1 MEELIKYLGNYHIL
15 LLHLPIGGFI
25 FTFLLYLLQNF
36 LKENYSAPIN
46 FGLIF
51 SFGSA
56 IITSILGYIL
66 HLEGGYNEALVDRHM
81 WLAIIST
88 LLIGITL
95 YLHKNNFS
103 KKIILSSFLTSQIL
117 ISVTSHFG
125 GSMTHGVDYL
135 KIPEFENKTA
145 LVSYDSIHVF
155 NQVITPIFNSKCVK
169 CHNINKS
176 KGDLMLTS
184 VDQIM
189 KGGEY
194 GKIIEVSNSDKS
206 RLYTYLN
213 LPLDDE
219 HHMPPDG
226 NAQPTENEIELIKL
240 WIDNGADFENYFQ
253 IGGDDYSKEIL
264 DFLPK
269 QIADVDPPKRSQLE
283 KLIENEFRIER
294 ISSENNFIDIK
305 FQGKTFKQSYFNLLS
320 KVGENIKRLDLSF
333 VDLSSVNLS
342 KLNDLENLTY
352 LNLNNTSLS
361 SEDLEKLDLDIQTL
375 ILSNNDIDVGIFE
388 KFISNPIN
396 ERVFAY
402 NTITDLELTKEI
414 AASSNN
420 KIYFGVS
427 LDDFASNVPLKIPFV
442 NPEFQTL
449 FSNSLNIEVVSDITN
464 PEYRYT
470 IDGDE
475 PDSLSLLYEN
485 PITINKTTNLK
496 FKAFKEGSRPSPVKE
511 ILYKKIAGSITDFK
525 LLSSTVAPYAAEG
538 ILTDKTVGSFDFRDG
553 RWNGFLKSD
562 SRSGDMV
569 AEFSIP
575 EGVKEIGI
583 SCLSAYGAYI
593 LFPTKIELYDIS
605 TGNDELVY
613 SKNVYSKKFD
623 EENGPLYTYRVPVDK
638 NLKKVRLKI
647 ISNKKLP
654 KGHPAEG
661 EPAWLFVD
669 EVMLM

>member
-1 MEELIKYLGNYHIL
+1 LEEVIKYLGNYHIL

-25 FTFLLYLLQNF
+25 FTFLLYLLQNL

-66 HLEGGYNEALVDRHM
+66 HLKGGYNEVLVDRHM

-103 KKIILSSFLTSQIL
+103 KKIVLSSFLTSQIL
-117 ISVTSHFG
+117 ISVTSHYG

-135 KIPEFENKTA
+135 KIPDFNIKTNV
-145 LVSYDSIHVF
+145 VSYDSVQVF
-155 NQVITPIFNSKCVK
+155 SQVISPIFESKCVK
-169 CHNINKS
+169 CHNTNKS
-176 KGDLMLTS
+176 KGDLILTS
-184 VDQIM
+184 KDKILS
-189 KGGEY
+189 GGEY
-194 GKIIEVSNSDKS
+194 GKIIEINNSDKS

-219 HHMPPDG
+219 HHMPPEG
-226 NAQPTENEIELIKL
+226 NAQPTNNEKNLIKL

-253 IGGDDYSKEIL
+253 IGEDNYSKEIL

-269 QIADVDPPKRSQLE
+269 QDASVDPPKRSYLE
-283 KLIENEFRIER
+283 KLIKNEFRIER
-294 ISSENNFIDIK
+294 ISSNNNFIDIK

-320 KVGENIKRLDLSF
+320 KVGKNIKKLDLSF

-342 KLNDLENLTY
+342 KLDDLENLTY
-352 LNLNNTSLS
+352 LNLNDTKIVSQNLY
-361 SEDLEKLDLDIQTL
+361 KLDLNIQTIILNNNQLDKSLFDKL
-375 ILSNNDIDVGIFE
+375 ISN
-388 KFISNPIN
+388 KFINK
-396 ERVFAY
+396 VFAY
-402 NTITDLELTKEI
+402 NTTNDIDIRKEI
-414 AASSNN
+414 SLNSNN
-420 KIYFGVS
+420 KIYFGIS
-427 LDDFASNVPLKIPFV
+427 IDDFTSNVPLKTPII
-442 NPEFQTL
+442 NPVQTL
-449 FSNSLNIEVVSDITN
+449 FSNSIDIEIVEDISN

-475 PDSLSLLYEN
+475 PDSLSTLYVG
-485 PITINKTTNLK
+485 PINIDKSSNLK
-496 FKAFKEGSRPSPVKE
+496 FKAFKKGSRPSPVKE
-511 ILYKKIAGSITDFK
+511 IFYRKTAARITDFE
-525 LLSSTVAPYAAEG
+525 LLSSAVPPYAAEN
-538 ILTDKTVGSFDFRDG
+538 ILSDNAVGSFDFRDG
-553 RWNGFLKSD
+553 TWNGFIKSEK
-562 SRSGDMV
+562 RSGDMI

-583 SCLSAYGAYI
+583 SCLSDYGAYI

-605 TGNDELVY
+605 SENNELVY
-613 SKNVYSKKFD
+613 TKNVYSKNFD
-623 EENGPLYTYRVPVDK
+623 EEKGPLYTYRVPVNK
-638 NLKKVRLKI
+638 KLKKVRLRVF
-647 ISNKKLP
+647 SNKKLP

>member
-1 MEELIKYLGNYHIL
+1 MEELFKYLGNYHVL

-46 FGLIF
+46 FGLFF

-66 HLEGGYNEALVDRHM
+66 HLDGGYNEVLVDRHM

-95 YLHKNNFS
+95 YFHKNNFS

-155 NQVITPIFNSKCVK
+155 NQVITPIFDSKCVK

-176 KGDLMLTS
+176 KGDLMLS
-184 VDQIM
+184 SIDQIM

-253 IGGDDYSKEIL
+253 IGEDDYSKEIL
-264 DFLPK
+264 GFLPK
-269 QIADVDPPKRSQLE
+269 QIADVDPPKRSHLE
-283 KLIENEFRIER
+283 KLIENDFRIER

-305 FQGKTFKQSYFNLLS
+305 FLGKTFNQSYLNLLS

-342 KLNDLENLTY
+342 KLDELENLTY
-352 LNLNNTSLS
+352 LNLNNTNLR
-361 SEDLEKLDLDIQTL
+361 SEDLEKLDLDIQTI
-375 ILSNNDIDVGIFE
+375 ILSNNDFDVSIFE

-402 NTITDLELTKEI
+402 NTIADPDLAKEI
-414 AASSNN
+414 SANSNN
-420 KIYFGVS
+420 KIFFGIS

-449 FSNSLNIEVVSDITN
+449 FSNSIDVEIVADITN
-464 PEYRYT
+464 PKYRYT
-470 IDGDE
+470 IDGEE
-475 PDSLSLLYEN
+475 PDTLSALYN
-485 PITINKTTNLK
+485 GPITLNKNTVLK
-496 FKAFKEGSRPSPVKE
+496 VKAFKDGSRPSVVKE
-511 ILYKKIAGSITDFK
+511 INYRKIAASIEDFK
-525 LLSSTVAPYAAEG
+525 LISKTVEPYAAEN
-538 ILTDKTVGSFDFRDG
+538 ILTDKIVGSIDFRDG
-553 RWNGFLKSD
+553 RWNGFLQSD
-562 SRSGDMV
+562 TRSGDML

-605 TGNDELVY
+605 SGNDELVY
-613 SKNVYSKKFD
+613 SKNVYSKNFD
-623 EENGPLYTYRVPVDK
+623 EENGPLNTYRVPVNEK
-638 NLKKVRLKI
+638 LKKVRLKVV
-647 ISNKKLP
+647 SNKELP

-661 EPAWLFVD
+661 EPAWLFID
-669 EVMLM
+669 EIMFF

>member
-1 MEELIKYLGNYHIL
+1 
-15 LLHLPIGGFI
+15 
-25 FTFLLYLLQNF
+25 
-36 LKENYSAPIN
+36 
-46 FGLIF
+46 
-51 SFGSA
+51 
-56 IITSILGYIL
+56 
-66 HLEGGYNEALVDRHM
+66 
-81 WLAIIST
+81 
-88 LLIGITL
+88 
-95 YLHKNNFS
+95 
-103 KKIILSSFLTSQIL
+103 
-117 ISVTSHFG
+117 
-125 GSMTHGVDYL
+125 MTHGVDYL

-155 NQVITPIFNSKCVK
+155 NQVITPIFDSKCVK

-176 KGDLMLTS
+176 KGDLMLS
-184 VDQIM
+184 SIDQIM

-253 IGGDDYSKEIL
+253 IGEDDYSKEIL
-264 DFLPK
+264 GFLPK
-269 QIADVDPPKRSQLE
+269 QIADVDPPKRSHLE
-283 KLIENEFRIER
+283 KLIENDFRIER

-305 FQGKTFKQSYFNLLS
+305 FLGKTFNQSYLNLLS

-342 KLNDLENLTY
+342 KLDELENLTY
-352 LNLNNTSLS
+352 LNLNNTNLR
-361 SEDLEKLDLDIQTL
+361 SEDLEKLDLDIQTI
-375 ILSNNDIDVGIFE
+375 ILSNNDFDVSIFE

-402 NTITDLELTKEI
+402 NTIADPDLAKEI
-414 AASSNN
+414 SANSNN
-420 KIYFGVS
+420 KIFFGIS

-449 FSNSLNIEVVSDITN
+449 FSNSIDVEIVADITN
-464 PEYRYT
+464 PKYRYT
-470 IDGDE
+470 IDGEE
-475 PDSLSLLYEN
+475 PDTLSALYN
-485 PITINKTTNLK
+485 GPITLNKNTVLK
-496 FKAFKEGSRPSPVKE
+496 VKAFKDGSRPSVVKE
-511 ILYKKIAGSITDFK
+511 INYRKIAASIEDFK
-525 LLSSTVAPYAAEG
+525 LISKTVEPYAAEN
-538 ILTDKTVGSFDFRDG
+538 ILTDKIVGSIDFRDG
-553 RWNGFLKSD
+553 RWNGFLQSD
-562 SRSGDMV
+562 TRSGDML

-605 TGNDELVY
+605 SGNDELVY
-613 SKNVYSKKFD
+613 SKNVYSKNFD
-623 EENGPLYTYRVPVDK
+623 EENGPLNTYRVPVNEK
-638 NLKKVRLKI
+638 LKKVRLKVV
-647 ISNKKLP
+647 SNKELP

-661 EPAWLFVD
+661 EPAWLFID
-669 EVMLM
+669 EIMFF

>member
-1 MEELIKYLGNYHIL
+1 
-15 LLHLPIGGFI
+15 
-25 FTFLLYLLQNF
+25 
-36 LKENYSAPIN
+36 
-46 FGLIF
+46 
-51 SFGSA
+51 
-56 IITSILGYIL
+56 
-66 HLEGGYNEALVDRHM
+66 
-81 WLAIIST
+81 
-88 LLIGITL
+88 
-95 YLHKNNFS
+95 
-103 KKIILSSFLTSQIL
+103 
-117 ISVTSHFG
+117 
-125 GSMTHGVDYL
+125 MTHGVDYL

-155 NQVITPIFNSKCVK
+155 NQVITPIFDSKCVK

-194 GKIIEVSNSDKS
+194 GKIIEVNDSDKS

-226 NAQPTENEIELIKL
+226 NAQPTENEIKLIKL

-253 IGGDDYSKEIL
+253 IGEDDYSKEIL

-305 FQGKTFKQSYFNLLS
+305 FQGKTFKQNYFNLLF

-333 VDLSSVNLS
+333 VDLSSFNLS
-342 KLNDLENLTY
+342 KLDDLENLTY

-375 ILSNNDIDVGIFE
+375 ILSNNDIDVGVFE
-388 KFISNPIN
+388 KFVSNPIN

-414 AASSNN
+414 SANSNN
-420 KIYFGVS
+420 KIYFGIS
-427 LDDFASNVPLKIPFV
+427 LDDFASNVPLKTPIV
-442 NPEFQTL
+442 NPIQTL
-449 FSNSLNIEVVSDITN
+449 FSSSIDVEIVEDISK

-470 IDGDE
+470 INGDE
-475 PDSLSLLYEN
+475 PDSLSTLYVG
-485 PITINKTTNLK
+485 PINIDKSSNLK
-496 FKAFKEGSRPSPVKE
+496 FKAFKKGSRPSPVKE
-511 ILYKKIAGSITDFK
+511 IFYRKTTARITDFE
-525 LLSSTVAPYAAEG
+525 LLSSTVPPYAAEN
-538 ILTDKTVGSFDFRDG
+538 ILSDNAVGSFDFRDG
-553 RWNGFLKSD
+553 TWNGFLKSD
-562 SRSGDMV
+562 SRSGDMI

-583 SCLSAYGAYI
+583 SCLTDYGAYI
-593 LFPTKIELYDIS
+593 LFPSKIELYDIS

-613 SKNVYSKKFD
+613 SKNVYTKKFD
-623 EENGPLYTYRVPVDK
+623 EENGPLYTYRVPVNK
-638 NLKKVRLKI
+638 KLKKVRLKV

-661 EPAWLFVD
+661 EPAWLFID

>member
-36 LKENYSAPIN
+36 LKENYSAPVN

-88 LLIGITL
+88 ILIGITL

-103 KKIILSSFLTSQIL
+103 KKIVLSSFLASQIL

-155 NQVITPIFNSKCVK
+155 NQVITPIFDSKCVK

-194 GKIIEVSNSDKS
+194 GKIVEVSNSDKS

-240 WIDNGADFENYFQ
+240 WIDNGADFENYLQ
-253 IGGDDYSKEIL
+253 IGEDD
-264 DFLPK
+264 
-269 QIADVDPPKRSQLE
+269 
-283 KLIENEFRIER
+283 
-294 ISSENNFIDIK
+294 
-305 FQGKTFKQSYFNLLS
+305 
-320 KVGENIKRLDLSF
+320 
-333 VDLSSVNLS
+333 
-342 KLNDLENLTY
+342 
-352 LNLNNTSLS
+352 
-361 SEDLEKLDLDIQTL
+361 
-375 ILSNNDIDVGIFE
+375 
-388 KFISNPIN
+388 
-396 ERVFAY
+396 
-402 NTITDLELTKEI
+402 
-414 AASSNN
+414 
-420 KIYFGVS
+420 
-427 LDDFASNVPLKIPFV
+427 
-442 NPEFQTL
+442 
-449 FSNSLNIEVVSDITN
+449 
-464 PEYRYT
+464 
-470 IDGDE
+470 
-475 PDSLSLLYEN
+475 
-485 PITINKTTNLK
+485 
-496 FKAFKEGSRPSPVKE
+496 
-511 ILYKKIAGSITDFK
+511 
-525 LLSSTVAPYAAEG
+525 
-538 ILTDKTVGSFDFRDG
+538 
-553 RWNGFLKSD
+553 
-562 SRSGDMV
+562 
-569 AEFSIP
+569 
-575 EGVKEIGI
+575 
-583 SCLSAYGAYI
+583 
-593 LFPTKIELYDIS
+593 
-605 TGNDELVY
+605 
-613 SKNVYSKKFD
+613 
-623 EENGPLYTYRVPVDK
+623 
-638 NLKKVRLKI
+638 
-647 ISNKKLP
+647 
-654 KGHPAEG
+654 
-661 EPAWLFVD
+661 
-669 EVMLM
+669 

>member
-1 MEELIKYLGNYHIL
+1 LEELIKYLGNYHIL

-103 KKIILSSFLTSQIL
+103 KKIVLSSFLTSQIL

-155 NQVITPIFNSKCVK
+155 NQVITPIFDSKCVK

-226 NAQPTENEIELIKL
+226 NAQPTKNEIELIKL

-253 IGGDDYSKEIL
+253 IGEDDYSKEIL

-305 FQGKTFKQSYFNLLS
+305 FQGKTFKQNYFNLLS

-342 KLNDLENLTY
+342 KLDDLENLTY

-361 SEDLEKLDLDIQTL
+361 SEHL
-375 ILSNNDIDVGIFE
+375 
-388 KFISNPIN
+388 
-396 ERVFAY
+396 
-402 NTITDLELTKEI
+402 
-414 AASSNN
+414 
-420 KIYFGVS
+420 
-427 LDDFASNVPLKIPFV
+427 
-442 NPEFQTL
+442 
-449 FSNSLNIEVVSDITN
+449 
-464 PEYRYT
+464 
-470 IDGDE
+470 
-475 PDSLSLLYEN
+475 
-485 PITINKTTNLK
+485 
-496 FKAFKEGSRPSPVKE
+496 
-511 ILYKKIAGSITDFK
+511 
-525 LLSSTVAPYAAEG
+525 
-538 ILTDKTVGSFDFRDG
+538 
-553 RWNGFLKSD
+553 
-562 SRSGDMV
+562 
-569 AEFSIP
+569 
-575 EGVKEIGI
+575 
-583 SCLSAYGAYI
+583 
-593 LFPTKIELYDIS
+593 
-605 TGNDELVY
+605 
-613 SKNVYSKKFD
+613 
-623 EENGPLYTYRVPVDK
+623 
-638 NLKKVRLKI
+638 
-647 ISNKKLP
+647 
-654 KGHPAEG
+654 
-661 EPAWLFVD
+661 
-669 EVMLM
+669 

>member
-1 MEELIKYLGNYHIL
+1 
-15 LLHLPIGGFI
+15 
-25 FTFLLYLLQNF
+25 
-36 LKENYSAPIN
+36 
-46 FGLIF
+46 
-51 SFGSA
+51 
-56 IITSILGYIL
+56 
-66 HLEGGYNEALVDRHM
+66 
-81 WLAIIST
+81 
-88 LLIGITL
+88 
-95 YLHKNNFS
+95 
-103 KKIILSSFLTSQIL
+103 
-117 ISVTSHFG
+117 
-125 GSMTHGVDYL
+125 MTHGVDYL

-145 LVSYDSIHVF
+145 LISYDSIHVF
-155 NQVITPIFNSKCVK
+155 NQVITPIFDSKCVK

-194 GKIIEVSNSDKS
+194 GKIIEVSNSNKS

-240 WIDNGADFENYFQ
+240 WIDNGADFENYLQ
-253 IGGDDYSKEIL
+253 IGEDDYSKEIL

-342 KLNDLENLTY
+342 KLDDLENLTY

-375 ILSNNDIDVGIFE
+375 ILSNNDIDVGFFE

-420 KIYFGVS
+420 KIYFGIS
-427 LDDFASNVPLKIPFV
+427 LDDFASNVPLKIPIV
-442 NPEFQTL
+442 NPIQTL
-449 FSNSLNIEVVSDITN
+449 FSNSIDVEIVEDISK

-470 IDGDE
+470 INGDE
-475 PDSLSLLYEN
+475 PDSLSTLYVG
-485 PITINKTTNLK
+485 PINIDKSSNLK
-496 FKAFKEGSRPSPVKE
+496 FKAFKKGSRPSPVKE
-511 ILYKKIAGSITDFK
+511 IFYRKTAARITDFE
-525 LLSSTVAPYAAEG
+525 LLSSTVPPYAAEN
-538 ILTDKTVGSFDFRDG
+538 ILSDNAVGSFDFRDG
-553 RWNGFLKSD
+553 SWNGFIKSEK
-562 SRSGDMV
+562 RSGDMI

-575 EGVKEIGI
+575 EGVTEIGI
-583 SCLSAYGAYI
+583 SCLTDYGAYI

-605 TGNDELVY
+605 AGNDELVY

-623 EENGPLYTYRVPVDK
+623 EEYGPLYTYRVPVNK
-638 NLKKVRLKI
+638 KLKKVRLKV

-661 EPAWLFVD
+661 EPAWLFID

>member
-1 MEELIKYLGNYHIL
+1 
-15 LLHLPIGGFI
+15 
-25 FTFLLYLLQNF
+25 
-36 LKENYSAPIN
+36 
-46 FGLIF
+46 
-51 SFGSA
+51 
-56 IITSILGYIL
+56 
-66 HLEGGYNEALVDRHM
+66 
-81 WLAIIST
+81 
-88 LLIGITL
+88 
-95 YLHKNNFS
+95 
-103 KKIILSSFLTSQIL
+103 
-117 ISVTSHFG
+117 
-125 GSMTHGVDYL
+125 MTHGVDYL

-155 NQVITPIFNSKCVK
+155 NQVITPIFDSKCVK

-213 LPLDDE
+213 LPLNDE

-240 WIDNGADFENYFQ
+240 WIDNGADFENYLQ
-253 IGGDDYSKEIL
+253 IGEDDYSKEIL

-320 KVGENIKRLDLSF
+320 KVGDNIKRLDLSF

-342 KLNDLENLTY
+342 KLDDLENLTY

-375 ILSNNDIDVGIFE
+375 ILSNNDIDVGVFE

-414 AASSNN
+414 AASSNK
-420 KIYFGVS
+420 KIYFGIS
-427 LDDFASNVPLKIPFV
+427 LDDFASNVPLKIPIV
-442 NPEFQTL
+442 NPIQTL
-449 FSNSLNIEVVSDITN
+449 FSNSIDVEIVEDISK

-470 IDGDE
+470 INGDE
-475 PDSLSLLYEN
+475 PDSLSTLYVG
-485 PITINKTTNLK
+485 PINIDKSSNLK
-496 FKAFKEGSRPSPVKE
+496 FKAFKKGSRPSPVKE
-511 ILYKKIAGSITDFK
+511 IFYRKTAARITDFE
-525 LLSSTVAPYAAEG
+525 LLSSTVPPYAAEN
-538 ILTDKTVGSFDFRDG
+538 ILSDNAVGSFDFRDG
-553 RWNGFLKSD
+553 SWNGFIKSEK
-562 SRSGDMV
+562 RSGDMI

-575 EGVKEIGI
+575 EGVTEIGI
-583 SCLSAYGAYI
+583 SCLTDYGAYI

-605 TGNDELVY
+605 AGNDELVY

-623 EENGPLYTYRVPVDK
+623 EEYGPLYTYRVPVNK
-638 NLKKVRLKI
+638 KLKKVRLKV

-661 EPAWLFVD
+661 EPAWLFID

>member
-1 MEELIKYLGNYHIL
+1 
-15 LLHLPIGGFI
+15 
-25 FTFLLYLLQNF
+25 
-36 LKENYSAPIN
+36 
-46 FGLIF
+46 
-51 SFGSA
+51 
-56 IITSILGYIL
+56 
-66 HLEGGYNEALVDRHM
+66 
-81 WLAIIST
+81 
-88 LLIGITL
+88 
-95 YLHKNNFS
+95 
-103 KKIILSSFLTSQIL
+103 
-117 ISVTSHFG
+117 
-125 GSMTHGVDYL
+125 MTHGVDYL

-155 NQVITPIFNSKCVK
+155 NQVITPIFDSKCVK

-194 GKIIEVSNSDKS
+194 GKIIEVNDSDKS

-226 NAQPTENEIELIKL
+226 NAQPTENEIKLIKL

-253 IGGDDYSKEIL
+253 IGEDDYSKEIL
-264 DFLPK
+264 NFLPK

-305 FQGKTFKQSYFNLLS
+305 FQGKTFKQNYFNLLF

-333 VDLSSVNLS
+333 VDLSSFNLS
-342 KLNDLENLTY
+342 KLDDLQNLTY

-375 ILSNNDIDVGIFE
+375 ILSNNDIDVGVFE
-388 KFISNPIN
+388 KFVSNPIN

-414 AASSNN
+414 SANSNN
-420 KIYFGVS
+420 KIYFGIS
-427 LDDFASNVPLKIPFV
+427 LDDFASNVPLKTPIV
-442 NPEFQTL
+442 NPIQTL
-449 FSNSLNIEVVSDITN
+449 FSSSIDVEIVEDISK

-470 IDGDE
+470 INGDE
-475 PDSLSLLYEN
+475 PDSLSTLYVG
-485 PITINKTTNLK
+485 PINIDKSSNLK
-496 FKAFKEGSRPSPVKE
+496 FKAFKKGSRPSPVKE
-511 ILYKKIAGSITDFK
+511 IFYRKTAARITDFE
-525 LLSSTVAPYAAEG
+525 LLSSTVPPYAAEN
-538 ILTDKTVGSFDFRDG
+538 ILSDNAVGSFDFRDG
-553 RWNGFLKSD
+553 TWNGFLKSD
-562 SRSGDMV
+562 SRSGDMI

-583 SCLSAYGAYI
+583 SCLTDYGAYI
-593 LFPTKIELYDIS
+593 LFPSKIELYDIS

-613 SKNVYSKKFD
+613 SKNVYTKKFD
-623 EENGPLYTYRVPVDK
+623 EENGPLYTYRVPVNK
-638 NLKKVRLKI
+638 KLKKVRLKV

-661 EPAWLFVD
+661 EPAWLFID

>member
-1 MEELIKYLGNYHIL
+1 
-15 LLHLPIGGFI
+15 
-25 FTFLLYLLQNF
+25 
-36 LKENYSAPIN
+36 
-46 FGLIF
+46 
-51 SFGSA
+51 
-56 IITSILGYIL
+56 
-66 HLEGGYNEALVDRHM
+66 
-81 WLAIIST
+81 
-88 LLIGITL
+88 
-95 YLHKNNFS
+95 
-103 KKIILSSFLTSQIL
+103 
-117 ISVTSHFG
+117 
-125 GSMTHGVDYL
+125 MTHGVDYL

-155 NQVITPIFNSKCVK
+155 NQVITPIFDSKCVK

-194 GKIIEVSNSDKS
+194 GKIIEVNDSDKS

-226 NAQPTENEIELIKL
+226 NAQPTENEIKLIKL

-253 IGGDDYSKEIL
+253 IGEDDYSKEIL
-264 DFLPK
+264 NFLPK

-305 FQGKTFKQSYFNLLS
+305 FQGKTFKQNYFNLLF

-333 VDLSSVNLS
+333 VDLSSFNLS
-342 KLNDLENLTY
+342 KLDDLENLTY

-375 ILSNNDIDVGIFE
+375 ILSNNDIDVGVFE
-388 KFISNPIN
+388 KFVSNPIN

-414 AASSNN
+414 SANSNN
-420 KIYFGVS
+420 KIYFGIS
-427 LDDFASNVPLKIPFV
+427 LDDFASNVPLKTPIV
-442 NPEFQTL
+442 NPIQTL
-449 FSNSLNIEVVSDITN
+449 FSSSIDVEIVEDISK

-470 IDGDE
+470 INGDE
-475 PDSLSLLYEN
+475 PDSLSTLYVG
-485 PITINKTTNLK
+485 PINIDKSSNLK
-496 FKAFKEGSRPSPVKE
+496 FKAFKKGSRPSPVKE
-511 ILYKKIAGSITDFK
+511 IFYRKTTARITDFE
-525 LLSSTVAPYAAEG
+525 LLSSTVPPYAAEN
-538 ILTDKTVGSFDFRDG
+538 ILSDNAVGSFDFRDG
-553 RWNGFLKSD
+553 TWNGFLKSD
-562 SRSGDMV
+562 SRSGDMI

-583 SCLSAYGAYI
+583 SCLTDYGAYI
-593 LFPTKIELYDIS
+593 LFPSKIELYDIS

-613 SKNVYSKKFD
+613 SKNVYTKKFD
-623 EENGPLYTYRVPVDK
+623 EENGPLYTYRVPVNK
-638 NLKKVRLKI
+638 KLKKVRLKV

-661 EPAWLFVD
+661 EPAWLFID

>member
-1 MEELIKYLGNYHIL
+1 MEEVIKYLGNYHIL

-25 FTFLLYLLQNF
+25 FTFLLYLIQNF

-88 LLIGITL
+88 ILIGITL
-95 YLHKNNFS
+95 YLHKNKFS
-103 KKIILSSFLTSQIL
+103 KKIVLSSFLTSQIL

-155 NQVITPIFNSKCVK
+155 NQVITPIFDSKCVK

-194 GKIIEVSNSDKS
+194 GKIIEVNDSDKS

-240 WIDNGADFENYFQ
+240 WIDNGTDFENYFK
-253 IGGDDYSKEIL
+253 IGEDDYSKEIL
-264 DFLPK
+264 NFLPK

-305 FQGKTFKQSYFNLLS
+305 FQGKTFKQNYFNLLS

-342 KLNDLENLTY
+342 KLDDLENLTY

-361 SEDLEKLDLDIQTL
+361 SDDLEKLDLDIQTL
-375 ILSNNDIDVGIFE
+375 ILSNNDIDISVFE

-414 AASSNN
+414 SANSNN
-420 KIYFGVS
+420 KIYFGIS
-427 LDDFASNVPLKIPFV
+427 LDDFASNVPLKTPIV
-442 NPEFQTL
+442 NPIQTL
-449 FSNSLNIEVVSDITN
+449 FSSSIDVEIVEDISK

-470 IDGDE
+470 INGDE
-475 PDSLSLLYEN
+475 PDSLSTLYVG
-485 PITINKTTNLK
+485 PINIDKSSNLK
-496 FKAFKEGSRPSPVKE
+496 FKAFKKGSRPSPVKE
-511 ILYKKIAGSITDFK
+511 IFYRKTAARITDFE
-525 LLSSTVAPYAAEG
+525 LLSSTVPPYAAEN
-538 ILTDKTVGSFDFRDG
+538 ILSDNAVGSFDFRDG
-553 RWNGFLKSD
+553 SWNGFLKSD
-562 SRSGDMV
+562 TRFGDMI

-583 SCLSAYGAYI
+583 SCLTDYGAYI

-613 SKNVYSKKFD
+613 SKNVYSKTFD
-623 EENGPLYTYRVPVDK
+623 EENGPLYTYRVPVNK
-638 NLKKVRLKI
+638 KLRKVRLKV

-661 EPAWLFVD
+661 EPAWLFID

>member
-1 MEELIKYLGNYHIL
+1 M
-15 LLHLPIGGFI
+15 PIGGFI
-25 FTFLLYLLQNF
+25 FTFLLYLIQNF

-81 WLAIIST
+81 WLAIIT
-88 LLIGITL
+88 TILIGITL
-95 YLHKNNFS
+95 YLHKKNFS

-155 NQVITPIFNSKCVK
+155 NQVITPIFDSKCVK

-194 GKIIEVSNSDKS
+194 GKIIEVNDSDKS

-240 WIDNGADFENYFQ
+240 WIDNGTDFENYFK
-253 IGGDDYSKEIL
+253 IGEDDYSKEIL
-264 DFLPK
+264 NFLPK

-305 FQGKTFKQSYFNLLS
+305 FQGKTFKQNYFNLLS

-342 KLNDLENLTY
+342 KLDDLENLTY

-361 SEDLEKLDLDIQTL
+361 SDDLEKLDLDIQTL
-375 ILSNNDIDVGIFE
+375 ILSNNDIDISVFE

-414 AASSNN
+414 SANSNN
-420 KIYFGVS
+420 KIYFGIS
-427 LDDFASNVPLKIPFV
+427 LDDFASNVPLKTPIV
-442 NPEFQTL
+442 NPIQTL
-449 FSNSLNIEVVSDITN
+449 FSSSIDVEIVEDISK

-470 IDGDE
+470 INGDE
-475 PDSLSLLYEN
+475 PDSLSTLYVG
-485 PITINKTTNLK
+485 PINIDKSSNLK
-496 FKAFKEGSRPSPVKE
+496 FKAFKKGSRPSPVKE
-511 ILYKKIAGSITDFK
+511 IFYRKTAARITDFE
-525 LLSSTVAPYAAEG
+525 LLSSSVPPYAAEN
-538 ILTDKTVGSFDFRDG
+538 ILSDNAVGSFDFRDG
-553 RWNGFLKSD
+553 SWNGFLKSD
-562 SRSGDMV
+562 TRSGDMI

-583 SCLSAYGAYI
+583 SCLTDYGAYI

-613 SKNVYSKKFD
+613 SKNVYSKTFD
-623 EENGPLYTYRVPVDK
+623 EENGPLYTYRVPVNK
-638 NLKKVRLKI
+638 KLRKVRLKV

-661 EPAWLFVD
+661 EPAWLFID

>member
-15 LLHLPIGGFI
+15 ILHLPIGGFI

-88 LLIGITL
+88 VLIGITL

-103 KKIILSSFLTSQIL
+103 KKIVLSSFLTSQIL

-125 GSMTHGVDYL
+125 GSMTHGADYL

-155 NQVITPIFNSKCVK
+155 NQVISPILDSKCVK

-176 KGDLMLTS
+176 KGELMLTS
-184 VDQIM
+184 VEQIL
-189 KGGEY
+189 KGGED
-194 GKIIEVSNSDKS
+194 GKILEISSSDKS

-213 LPLDDE
+213 LPLEDKL
-219 HHMPPDG
+219 HMPPDG

-240 WIDNGADFENYFQ
+240 WIDNGTDFENYFQ
-253 IGGDDYSKEIL
+253 IGEDDYSNEIL
-264 DFLPK
+264 NFLPK

-333 VDLSSVNLS
+333 VDLSSINLS
-342 KLNDLENLTY
+342 KLDDLENLTY
-352 LNLNNTSLS
+352 LNLNTASLS

-375 ILSNNDIDVGIFE
+375 ILSNNDIDVGVFE

-402 NTITDLELTKEI
+402 NTIKDPKLTKEI
-414 AASSNN
+414 SANSNN
-420 KIYFGVS
+420 KIYFGIS
-427 LDDFASNVPLKIPFV
+427 LDDFASNVPLKTPIV
-442 NPEFQTL
+442 NPIQTL
-449 FSNSLNIEVVSDITN
+449 FSNSIDVEIVEDISK

-470 IDGDE
+470 INGDE
-475 PDSLSLLYEN
+475 PDSLSTLYVG
-485 PITINKTTNLK
+485 PININKSSNLK
-496 FKAFKEGSRPSPVKE
+496 FKAFKKGSRPSPVKE
-511 ILYKKIAGSITDFK
+511 IFYKKTAAQITDFE
-525 LLSSTVAPYAAEG
+525 LLSSPHTPYAAKN
-538 ILTDKTVGSFDFRDG
+538 ILSDNAVGSFDFRDG
-553 RWNGFLKSD
+553 TWNGFRKKD
-562 SRSGDMV
+562 SRSGDMI

-575 EGVKEIGI
+575 EGVQEIGI
-583 SCLSAYGAYI
+583 SCLTDYGSYI

-605 TGNDELVY
+605 TANDELVY
-613 SKNVYSKKFD
+613 SKNVYSKTFD
-623 EENGPLYTYRVPVDK
+623 EEKAPLHTYTIPVSK
-638 NLKKVRLKI
+638 NLRKVRLKVV
-647 ISNKKLP
+647 SNKKLP

-661 EPAWLFVD
+661 EPAWLFID

>member
-1 MEELIKYLGNYHIL
+1 MACN
-15 LLHLPIGGFI
+15 
-25 FTFLLYLLQNF
+25 NF
-36 LKENYSAPIN
+36 NSFNWNYS
-46 FGLIF
+46 L
-51 SFGSA
+51 
-56 IITSILGYIL
+56 
-66 HLEGGYNEALVDRHM
+66 
-81 WLAIIST
+81 
-88 LLIGITL
+88 
-95 YLHKNNFS
+95 LHKNNFS
-103 KKIILSSFLTSQIL
+103 KKIVLSSFLTSQIL

-145 LVSYDSIHVF
+145 LISYDSIHVF
-155 NQVITPIFNSKCVK
+155 NQVITPIFDSKCVK

-240 WIDNGADFENYFQ
+240 WIDNGADFENYLQ
-253 IGGDDYSKEIL
+253 IGEDDYSKEIL

-342 KLNDLENLTY
+342 KLDDLENLTY

-375 ILSNNDIDVGIFE
+375 ILSNNDIDVGVFE

-420 KIYFGVS
+420 KIYFGIS
-427 LDDFASNVPLKIPFV
+427 LDDFASNVPLKIPIV
-442 NPEFQTL
+442 NPIQTL
-449 FSNSLNIEVVSDITN
+449 FSNSIDVEIVEDISK

-470 IDGDE
+470 INGDE
-475 PDSLSLLYEN
+475 PDSLSTLYVG
-485 PITINKTTNLK
+485 PINIDKSSNLK
-496 FKAFKEGSRPSPVKE
+496 FKAFKKGSRPSPVKE
-511 ILYKKIAGSITDFK
+511 IFYRKTAARITDFE
-525 LLSSTVAPYAAEG
+525 LLSSTVPPYAAEN
-538 ILTDKTVGSFDFRDG
+538 ILSDNAVGSFDFRDG
-553 RWNGFLKSD
+553 SWNGFIKSEK
-562 SRSGDMV
+562 RSGDMI

-575 EGVKEIGI
+575 EGVTEIGI
-583 SCLSAYGAYI
+583 SCLTDYGAYI

-605 TGNDELVY
+605 AGNDELVY

-623 EENGPLYTYRVPVDK
+623 EEYGPLYTYRVPVNK
-638 NLKKVRLKI
+638 KLKKVRLKV

-661 EPAWLFVD
+661 EPAWLFID

>member
-1 MEELIKYLGNYHIL
+1 MEEVIKYLGNYHIL

-81 WLAIIST
+81 WLAIIT
-88 LLIGITL
+88 TILIGITL
-95 YLHKNNFS
+95 YLHKKNFS

-155 NQVITPIFNSKCVK
+155 NQVITPIFDSKCVK

-194 GKIIEVSNSDKS
+194 GKIIEVNDSDKS

-240 WIDNGADFENYFQ
+240 WIDNGTDFENYFK
-253 IGGDDYSKEIL
+253 IGEDDYSKEIL
-264 DFLPK
+264 NFLPK

-305 FQGKTFKQSYFNLLS
+305 FQGKTFKQNYFNLLS

-342 KLNDLENLTY
+342 KLDDLENLTY

-361 SEDLEKLDLDIQTL
+361 SDDLEKLDLDIQTL
-375 ILSNNDIDVGIFE
+375 ILSNNDIDISVFE

-414 AASSNN
+414 SANSNN
-420 KIYFGVS
+420 KIYFGIS
-427 LDDFASNVPLKIPFV
+427 LDDFASNVPLKTPIV
-442 NPEFQTL
+442 NPIETL
-449 FSNSLNIEVVSDITN
+449 FSSSIDVEIVEDISK

-470 IDGDE
+470 INGDE
-475 PDSLSLLYEN
+475 PDSLSTLYVG
-485 PITINKTTNLK
+485 PINIDKSSNLK
-496 FKAFKEGSRPSPVKE
+496 FKAFKKGSRPSPVKE
-511 ILYKKIAGSITDFK
+511 IFYRKTAARITDFE
-525 LLSSTVAPYAAEG
+525 LLSSSVPPYAAEN
-538 ILTDKTVGSFDFRDG
+538 ILSDNAVGSFDFRDG
-553 RWNGFLKSD
+553 SWNGFLKSD
-562 SRSGDMV
+562 TR
-569 AEFSIP
+569 
-575 EGVKEIGI
+575 
-583 SCLSAYGAYI
+583 
-593 LFPTKIELYDIS
+593 
-605 TGNDELVY
+605 
-613 SKNVYSKKFD
+613 
-623 EENGPLYTYRVPVDK
+623 
-638 NLKKVRLKI
+638 
-647 ISNKKLP
+647 
-654 KGHPAEG
+654 
-661 EPAWLFVD
+661 
-669 EVMLM
+669 